1 MPFPYWSIK
10 PWFLTEG
17 KLAAVLI
24 TCFLLGFPTV
34 QPTLSH
40 SHINSTSTRLS
51 GAVAH
56 IKIFWR
62 RCRGE
67 ISLLQGESLTLN
79 LFYFVIVFCFPIL
92 FAALYQKSKKNS
104 LLFIVVIF
112 VVCYLLYH
120 ASYQWLISLELD
132 LIGKV
137 DSWKNNKNIMRN
149 TACHKKGNT
158 YGHNYIN

>member
-40 SHINSTSTRLS
+40 SHINSTSARLS

-67 ISLLQGESLTLN
+67 RSLLQGESLTLN
-79 LFYFVIVFCFPIL
+79 LFLSYCFCFL
-92 FAALYQKSKKNS
+92 FLFVAFYEKSKK
-104 LLFIVVIF
+104 IVYF
-112 VVCYLLYH
+112 L
-120 ASYQWLISLELD
+120 
-132 LIGKV
+132 
-137 DSWKNNKNIMRN
+137 
-149 TACHKKGNT
+149 
-158 YGHNYIN
+158 